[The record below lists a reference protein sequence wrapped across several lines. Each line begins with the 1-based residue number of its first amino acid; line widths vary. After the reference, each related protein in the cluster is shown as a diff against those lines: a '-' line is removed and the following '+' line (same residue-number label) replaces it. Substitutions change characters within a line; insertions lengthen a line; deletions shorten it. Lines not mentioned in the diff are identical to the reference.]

1 MLTIK
6 IDDRIE
12 LRQIQITDA
21 SDIFE
26 TINFQRAYLGKW
38 LPFVEYTK
46 TIHDSELFI
55 NSIYSEPPE
64 KQELVF
70 VIHFE
75 KKFAGII
82 GFKDTDKTNKK
93 TEIGY
98 WLSESFQKK
107 GIITESLKKL
117 IHHAFEKMD
126 INRIQIKCAAEN
138 IRSQKIPKRL
148 NFVFEGIERD
158 GELLSD
164 GEFTDLEV
172 YSIIRRD
179 RNT

>member
-6 IDDRIE
+6 IDDNIE

-26 TINFQRAYLGKW
+26 TINTQRAYLGKW

-70 VIHFE
+70 VINFD

-82 GFKDTDKTNKK
+82 GFKDTDKINKK

-98 WLSESFQKK
+98 WLSEPFQKK

-117 IHHAFEKMD
+117 TDYTFKKMD
-126 INRIQIKCAAEN
+126 INRIQIKCATGN
-138 IRSQKIPKRL
+138 IQSSKIPRKL

-164 GEFTDLEV
+164 GEFTNLEV
-172 YSIIRRD
+172 YSILRR
-179 RNT
+179 NWNK